1 MLWSVAECYRVRAT
15 NGATGAMGYGDGSFR
30 EWKDGGYQ
38 YRKYFSSPVDGNK
51 KHRLVVYGK
60 TKRECRDKMD
70 AKQREYEKT
79 LREAAK
85 AEEKP
90 QSFLSDAMLSWL
102 KAAKLG
108 KIKAT
113 AYDRLEGVLNNQ
125 IAAYSI
131 GKTSVELVDA
141 KCVSD
146 HLYCLQYADDYS
158 FSTTKKVYELLDQFF
173 MYYYANDLNANPM
186 NKVDRPQPTRNVG
199 ELSADDLTAEA
210 ALPDIVLSDDE
221 IRRFKAQV
229 FEEPRHGSRGH
240 SRYGVAFY
248 FIMMTCLRFGE
259 AAALTWR
266 DVNFEK
272 REIIINKTASRVK
285 DRTGSAQK
293 TRRIITTP
301 KNSKTRVVMLS
312 KEAVE
317 ALETIRARSGYI
329 RPADLVIATSNGTM
343 VLHNEFWL
351 RLKGTLKAAGLLTEA
366 RATKFTPHYLRH
378 TGISY
383 YIRNGIPLEMVSQM
397 AGHSS
402 TAITERVYYHV
413 IQDQRKKMVEL
424 MDGIGAKKGH

>member
-1 MLWSVAECYRVRAT
+1 
-15 NGATGAMGYGDGSFR
+15 MGYGDGSFR

-60 TKRECRDKMD
+60 TKRECREKMD

-85 AEEKP
+85 TEEKP

-199 ELSADDLTAEA
+199 ELSVDELAPEA
-210 ALPDIVLSDDE
+210 ALPDIVLSDSE
-221 IRRFKAQV
+221 IKTFKRQV
-229 FEEPRHGSRGH
+229 YQPPRHGSKGH

-266 DVNFEK
+266 DIDFEK
-272 REIIINKTASRVK
+272 QEMVINKAASRIK
-285 DRTGSAQK
+285 DRSGAEQK

-301 KNSKTRVVMLS
+301 KNSKTRVVVLS
-312 KEAVE
+312 GEAIE
-317 ALETIRARSGYI
+317 ALNTIKERSEFTK
-329 RPADLVIATSNGTM
+329 PTDFVICTSRGTM

-351 RLKGTLKAAGLLTEA
+351 RLKGTLRAARLMTDA
-366 RATKFTPHYLRH
+366 RETKFTPHYLRH

-402 TAITERVYYHV
+402 IAITERVYYHV
-413 IQDQRKKMVEL
+413 IKDQRKKMLEL
-424 MDGIGAKKGH
+424 MNGIGAKKGH